1 MTWNKWCCR
10 SPLCTCR
17 LNWARR
23 TSWRWWDE
31 WDDTALQTQNS
42 EFEPWRSEA
51 EHAASR
57 SWRLPTTS
65 NIHEW
70 AGKKHVVSSK
80 LKCQNGIR
88 ARDLR
93 LSKQAASTTTPRPL
107 PHSVIAGCISH
118 YIVDW
123 ERIQL
128 KSLQDALPRQ
138 RGEVGVNA
146 ESGVC
151 LMVSM
156 REVSETQQTQNTFIT
171 FIQCSTNVE
180 DVGRHTRCR
189 RIFSNT
195 PYGDPQNISAWF
207 CWIMLGSC
215 LWHLLPTHTR
225 IPTRNWDVS
234 MLWQSLPCLYFY
246 YQWAYA
252 DPIPSSCENRR
263 NAKLTD
269 VTRRI
274 KS

>member
-80 LKCQNGIR
+80 LKCQIGVR

-118 YIVDW
+118 YIV
-123 ERIQL
+123 
-128 KSLQDALPRQ
+128 SLYRMPCPGSVVKWAWTLNLGFAWWSLCEKCPRP
-138 RGEVGVNA
+138 
-146 ESGVC
+146 SKHK
-151 LMVSM
+151 
-156 REVSETQQTQNTFIT
+156 T
-171 FIQCSTNVE
+171 
-180 DVGRHTRCR
+180 
-189 RIFSNT
+189 
-195 PYGDPQNISAWF
+195 
-207 CWIMLGSC
+207 
-215 LWHLLPTHTR
+215 LL
-225 IPTRNWDVS
+225 
-234 MLWQSLPCLYFY
+234 
-246 YQWAYA
+246 
-252 DPIPSSCENRR
+252 
-263 NAKLTD
+263 
-269 VTRRI
+269 
-274 KS
+274 